1 MRRIE
6 NMKTMRIHQAVLG
19 STVLNTGSVRTARP
33 ELQQQPVTAPYAA
46 IERQLDEIQHTF
58 GVRWEW

>member
-6 NMKTMRIHQAVLG
+6 NMKTLVMH
-19 STVLNTGSVRTARP
+19 RTALDLTARHIG
-33 ELQQQPVTAPYAA
+33 LTRTVCPVTRLEPATKTAGA
-46 IERQLDEIQHTF
+46 IEQQLDEIQHTF

>member
-6 NMKTMRIHQAVLG
+6 NMKTLVIHRAALD
-19 STVLNTGSVRTARP
+19 LTARYVG
-33 ELQQQPVTAPYAA
+33 LARTVYPVTRLELATKTVAA
-46 IERQLDEIQHTF
+46 IEQQLDEIQHTF

>member
-6 NMKTMRIHQAVLG
+6 NMKTLSIHHMALD
-19 STVLNTGSVRTARP
+19 STAQHIGSVRTVRP
-33 ELQQQPVTAPYAA
+33 EFQQQPVAAPYAA

>member
-1 MRRIE
+1 
-6 NMKTMRIHQAVLG
+6 MKTMRIHQAALG
-19 STVLNTGSVRTARP
+19 STVLTTSSFRTARP
-33 ELQQQPVTAPYAA
+33 ELQQQQDAAPHAA

>member
-6 NMKTMRIHQAVLG
+6 NMKTLSIHHTALDSTAQHIG
-19 STVLNTGSVRTARP
+19 SARTARP
-33 ELQQQPVTAPYAA
+33 EIQQQPVAAPYAA

-58 GVRWEW
+58 SVRWEW

>member
-1 MRRIE
+1 
-6 NMKTMRIHQAVLG
+6 MKTLSIYHMALG
-19 STVLNTGSVRTARP
+19 STVRNISSIRTVRP
-33 ELQQQPVTAPYAA
+33 EFQQQPVAAPYAA

>member
-1 MRRIE
+1 
-6 NMKTMRIHQAVLG
+6 MKTMRIHQAALG
-19 STVLNTGSVRTARP
+19 SAVLNTSSIRTARP
-33 ELQQQPVTAPYAA
+33 ALQQQPVAAPHAA